1 MFTDTLQ
8 GDEIVRW
15 KSVKEDSALNFEFLQ
30 NPGIG
35 IEPIQ
40 MVSHNVDQPKGQF
53 DPEKRPEFSKVF
65 PVSASSEIDSD
76 QGLGSSVGAEKVNDG
91 DSVLDVNPFDVGQPS
106 EAEKKLIWKVKK
118 WNKGS

>member
-1 MFTDTLQ
+1 
-8 GDEIVRW
+8 
-15 KSVKEDSALNFEFLQ
+15 
-30 NPGIG
+30 
-35 IEPIQ
+35 

-106 EAEKKLIWKVKK
+106 EAEKKINLKSKKNEIRAAKRILRETLRKDNRGLLIFV
-118 WNKGS
+118 